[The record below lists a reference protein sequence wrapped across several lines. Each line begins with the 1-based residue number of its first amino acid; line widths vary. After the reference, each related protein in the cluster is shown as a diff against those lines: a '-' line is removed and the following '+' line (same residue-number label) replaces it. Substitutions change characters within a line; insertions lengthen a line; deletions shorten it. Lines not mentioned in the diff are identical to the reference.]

1 MHLSSFKKN
10 KIEIVILWIIPIFN
24 FLISFFYWSN
34 RNYLSYFGFLI
45 LAPATFAAVAV
56 GIAAGPLKLWQW
68 NTSIFPRVL
77 FIQRPLV
84 YAAYLN
90 LVFVF
95 GGRLLT
101 LPTTTSTLVESAFTI
116 GIIGMMVGVLHD
128 IFGVDVGL
136 YKISG
141 KRFDTEQFGTILVV
155 SRYGFFFFGSISI
168 FLGVAAKA
176 GYYFIYENPIS
187 PFSWPILGFSAG
199 MIASLPILF
208 WGTWRFLIKRKK
220 HLPKSAY

>member
-1 MHLSSFKKN
+1 MEKSLFKKKN
-10 KIEIVILWIIPIFN
+10 IEMTILWIIPILN
-24 FLISFFYWSN
+24 FLISFFYWSH

-56 GIAAGPLKLWQW
+56 GMAAGPLKLWQW
-68 NTSIFPRVL
+68 NTSIFPRIL
-77 FIQRPLV
+77 LIQRPLV

-95 GGRLLT
+95 SGRLLT
-101 LPTTTSTLVESAFTI
+101 LPTTTSTLIESAFTI

-141 KRFDTEQFGTILVV
+141 KRFDKEKFGTILVV
-155 SRYGFFFFGSISI
+155 SRYGFFFFGSISV
-168 FLGVAAKA
+168 FLGIAAKA
-176 GYYFIYENPIS
+176 GYYFIYENPTS
-187 PFSWPILGFSAG
+187 PFSWPIIGILAG
-199 MIASLPILF
+199 IAVSLPILF
-208 WGTWRFLIKRKK
+208 WGMWRFWIKRKK
-220 HLPKSAY
+220 HLLKSAH